1 MVSAGRART
10 ISAVL
15 AVSMFGAA
23 VLLACAGLATLPS
36 QALAWANRPNERNG
50 FGTHDWVLDN
60 ALRIAG
66 EEGDWV
72 DSRRDARKR

>member
-1 MVSAGRART
+1 
-10 ISAVL
+10 
-15 AVSMFGAA
+15 MFGAA

-36 QALAWANRPNERNG
+36 QALAWANGPNERNS

-66 EEGDWV
+66 EEGGLG
-72 DSRRDARKR
+72 RLAHRDARKR